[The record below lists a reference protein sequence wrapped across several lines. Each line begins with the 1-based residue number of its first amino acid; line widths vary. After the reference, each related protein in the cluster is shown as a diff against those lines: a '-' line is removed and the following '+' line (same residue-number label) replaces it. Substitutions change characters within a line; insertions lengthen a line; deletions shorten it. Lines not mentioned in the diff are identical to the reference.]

1 MPPNR
6 GLAETSGHP
15 VPRPTDE
22 PGRVK
27 VLPEGRH
34 FTVRGVAVGLL
45 IGLVICFSNMYFGL
59 QTGWISMMTMPA
71 SLMGFGIFKLLSR
84 HLAFPFSPVEN
95 VLVQSVAG
103 GMAIVPLGC
112 GFVGVIPAM
121 EDLLKPSEQGPLHL
135 SMWKLIIWSL
145 GLCYFGVIFAVP
157 LRRQVIIREQLKF
170 PSGFS
175 TAVLIGVLHGKG
187 QNEASGTLDPSKA
200 ATFGSLALE
209 NRPLVEAQD
218 AEDDDARVD
227 PVGGPYRI
235 EEEQKYNWKRNIR
248 LLLIT
253 FGISGVYTICTY
265 FLPILRNLPIFGTV
279 AADTWLW
286 TLNPSLAYVG
296 QGIIMGPE
304 TTIHMLLGAILGWA
318 VLSPLAKNRGWAPG
332 PIDDWGTGSK
342 GWIVWTSLAI
352 MLADAVISLSFI
364 AFGAAVQYTPALV
377 TAVKQQYDRSG
388 LKSLFGRR
396 SSGYM
401 AIETED
407 VDSRLTTE
415 NRDST
420 STADDVDLL
429 PSPAF
434 EQRHD
439 RAPEAWDHD
448 DAPPEQLVGGKIVS
462 IGLVGSILFC
472 VASIYITFGDLVP
485 LYATFIAVLMALI
498 LSIMGVR
505 ALGETDLNPVSGI
518 SKLAQL
524 FFALIIPQS
533 HKSSVLINLV
543 AGAVS
548 EAGAMQ
554 AGDLMQDLKTGHL
567 LGAAPNAQFWGQVIG
582 ATVGA
587 VVSAFIYRLYTS
599 VYEVPGEL
607 FQVPTA
613 FVWIFTARLV
623 TGEGLPPMAREF
635 AIGAAVI
642 FAVFTVLRTR
652 GAGRAAWHPYV
663 PGGIAVAVGMYNV
676 PSFTLARTIG
686 GLANWYWRVR
696 LGREDTPLI
705 VLASGFILGEG
716 FLSIVNLILQSL
728 RVPHLGVSAEPSC
741 IHDNALPIYR
751 RGEAFDAGRPVFI
764 IQSDFFPNATSC
776 IPNLAEAY
784 YIIEMTTYQ
793 YSPLS
798 TEEFEI
804 RLLNLQPGGFSDP
817 IRVTL
822 KHTVIP
828 LSSRWSRGI
837 RVPNDSEAESHQ
849 HPAYPSFEALS
860 YAWGSIDNPKPII
873 LDGAADGANTIMV
886 TENLDV
892 ALRHLRRTGENRTL
906 WIDAI
911 CIDQNNVAE
920 RGHQVSMMPNVYA
933 RASQVL
939 IWLGPEEDD
948 SDHAMG
954 LLDYLGRRVVV
965 DIAELE
971 LRPSDLGRIEPE
983 LADSRV
989 PLRYSERDTRAIG
1002 LFFNR
1007 PWFERLWV
1015 RQEVYASTHASLQCG
1030 YMLID
1035 WRHFESA
1042 VWAISQKCSIS
1053 GTEPQFF
1060 SYGMGLAEKIVFAV
1074 HFGYNH
1080 EVLRWSSQGLKCT
1093 DPRDFIY
1100 AIQCLFEL
1108 DDPLLGIKP
1117 DYSIEPT
1124 KLFIDKEL
1132 LSSRSVDGSWNWDQ
1146 VYQRLSSDMAVYLR
1160 AISTALAGRHFFS
1173 SSEGYIGLAPSE
1185 TRSGDI
1191 ICVILGCRSPIV
1203 LRRAPAGGSKWNVV
1217 GPCHVQGLMHG
1228 EGIYGALPGY
1238 YRPVGHK
1245 RLEPFID
1252 GQPVGMLDE
1261 RTQTLK
1267 TDPAEFLTEMGIRP
1281 THYERKPHR
1290 LEVAPEVLR
1299 EAGVR
1304 LQDFDL
1310 I

>member
-6 GLAETSGHP
+6 GLAESSDHP
-15 VPRPTDE
+15 VPRPADE
-22 PGRVK
+22 PERVR

-121 EDLLKPSEQGPLHL
+121 EDLLKPSEQGPLRL

-187 QNEASGTLDPSKA
+187 QSEASGTLDLSKA

-209 NRPLVEAQD
+209 NRPLAEAQD
-218 AEDDDARVD
+218 ADDEDARV
-227 PVGGPYRI
+227 PVGGPRRI

-318 VLSPLAKNRGWAPG
+318 ILSPLAKNRGWAPG
-332 PIDDWGTGSK
+332 PINDWETGSK

-377 TAVKQQYDRSG
+377 TVAKQQYDRSG
-388 LKSLFGRR
+388 LKDLFGRR
-396 SSGYM
+396 PSGYT

-407 VDSRLTTE
+407 VDSRPTTG
-415 NRDST
+415 NRGST
-420 STADDVDLL
+420 PTADGVGLL
-429 PSPAF
+429 PSPTF

-439 RAPEAWDHD
+439 RALKAWDHD

-462 IGLVGSILFC
+462 VGLVGSILFC

-599 VYEVPGEL
+599 VYEVPGDL

-623 TGEGLPPMAREF
+623 TGEGLPRMAREF
-635 AIGAAVI
+635 AIGAAVL
-642 FAVFTVLRTR
+642 FAVLTVLRTR

-728 RVPHLGVSAEPSC
+728 RVPHL
-741 IHDNALPIYR
+741 
-751 RGEAFDAGRPVFI
+751 
-764 IQSDFFPNATSC
+764 
-776 IPNLAEAY
+776 
-784 YIIEMTTYQ
+784 
-793 YSPLS
+793 
-798 TEEFEI
+798 
-804 RLLNLQPGGFSDP
+804 
-817 IRVTL
+817 
-822 KHTVIP
+822 
-828 LSSRWSRGI
+828 
-837 RVPNDSEAESHQ
+837 
-849 HPAYPSFEALS
+849 
-860 YAWGSIDNPKPII
+860 
-873 LDGAADGANTIMV
+873 
-886 TENLDV
+886 
-892 ALRHLRRTGENRTL
+892 
-906 WIDAI
+906 
-911 CIDQNNVAE
+911 
-920 RGHQVSMMPNVYA
+920 
-933 RASQVL
+933 
-939 IWLGPEEDD
+939 
-948 SDHAMG
+948 
-954 LLDYLGRRVVV
+954 
-965 DIAELE
+965 
-971 LRPSDLGRIEPE
+971 
-983 LADSRV
+983 
-989 PLRYSERDTRAIG
+989 
-1002 LFFNR
+1002 
-1007 PWFERLWV
+1007 
-1015 RQEVYASTHASLQCG
+1015 
-1030 YMLID
+1030 
-1035 WRHFESA
+1035 
-1042 VWAISQKCSIS
+1042 
-1053 GTEPQFF
+1053 
-1060 SYGMGLAEKIVFAV
+1060 
-1074 HFGYNH
+1074 
-1080 EVLRWSSQGLKCT
+1080 
-1093 DPRDFIY
+1093 
-1100 AIQCLFEL
+1100 
-1108 DDPLLGIKP
+1108 
-1117 DYSIEPT
+1117 
-1124 KLFIDKEL
+1124 
-1132 LSSRSVDGSWNWDQ
+1132 
-1146 VYQRLSSDMAVYLR
+1146 
-1160 AISTALAGRHFFS
+1160 
-1173 SSEGYIGLAPSE
+1173 
-1185 TRSGDI
+1185 
-1191 ICVILGCRSPIV
+1191 
-1203 LRRAPAGGSKWNVV
+1203 
-1217 GPCHVQGLMHG
+1217 
-1228 EGIYGALPGY
+1228 
-1238 YRPVGHK
+1238 
-1245 RLEPFID
+1245 
-1252 GQPVGMLDE
+1252 
-1261 RTQTLK
+1261 
-1267 TDPAEFLTEMGIRP
+1267 
-1281 THYERKPHR
+1281 
-1290 LEVAPEVLR
+1290 
-1299 EAGVR
+1299 
-1304 LQDFDL
+1304 
-1310 I
+1310 